1 MYYFNMLFVTFGGG
15 LSAVHDLCIF
25 LFFSLSFS
33 HTLSRSVTHTFFF
46 YWELEFAQDG
56 WTTSLQL
63 INIYIHI
70 FSFFFIFFF
79 LNSLR
84 RTRTFS
90 HSVLCHFL
98 FFSVIVHLQDSH
110 YIPYRSVN
118 STQNF
123 DTPYLACSR
132 IRERQRQ
139 KRDTIRQWNAA
150 RNSCSLL
157 TTQIMQTFKMHLK
170 DLLNL

>member
-33 HTLSRSVTHTFFF
+33 HTLSRSVTHTFFSI
-46 YWELEFAQDG
+46 E
-56 WTTSLQL
+56 SLNSL
-63 INIYIHI
+63 KTVGRRVYSWSISIYIYFP
-70 FSFFFIFFF
+70 FSLYFF